1 MENNIDLSSLAS
13 GTAAIADMVMKFV
26 YETPPKKSEYA
37 LDEKIKEKIL
47 NDNSLPLEDRLALC
61 YGYSKV
67 KKKLKKR
74 KDVLEL
80 ADHYFNRGSATFYEK
95 MEDVDEDWF
104 EFFIDKVE
112 NTSGD
117 KFKSL
122 WANLLST
129 HLTNLESE
137 SGLMISKKLI
147 STICLLTQEDIIAFH
162 SICSMI
168 FDSLDRD
175 ISKYPFIYV
184 TEDPRFL
191 AHHNMRRYNLASLDQ
206 LGLIEYGGPS
216 NSFVLPQKSPKIKY
230 HNIIVEFTGSE
241 GSNQR
246 IDIGNVRLTSDGR
259 MLYELTKGS
268 YIKGFFDIC
277 KAVWDRKG
285 YQYKVYET

>member
-1 MENNIDLSSLAS
+1 M
-13 GTAAIADMVMKFV
+13 
-26 YETPPKKSEYA
+26 
-37 LDEKIKEKIL
+37 
-47 NDNSLPLEDRLALC
+47 NDSSLPLDERLALC

-80 ADHYFNRGSATFYEK
+80 ADHCFNHGTDAFYEK
-95 MEDVDEDWF
+95 LEEVDEDWF

-122 WANLLST
+122 WANLLSA

-137 SGLMISKKLI
+137 RELTISKKLI

-162 SICSMI
+162 SICCMT

-191 AHHNMRRYNLASLDQ
+191 AIHNVRRYNLASLNQ

-216 NSFVLPQKSPKIKY
+216 ESFVLPQKIPKIKY
-230 HNIIVEFTGSE
+230 HNIIVEFIE
-241 GSNQR
+241 NEELNQR
-246 IDIGNVRLTSDGR
+246 IDIGNVRLISDGR
-259 MLYELTKGS
+259 MLYELTEGS

-277 KAVWDRKG
+277 KAVWDKKG
-285 YQYKVYET
+285 YQYKVYEI